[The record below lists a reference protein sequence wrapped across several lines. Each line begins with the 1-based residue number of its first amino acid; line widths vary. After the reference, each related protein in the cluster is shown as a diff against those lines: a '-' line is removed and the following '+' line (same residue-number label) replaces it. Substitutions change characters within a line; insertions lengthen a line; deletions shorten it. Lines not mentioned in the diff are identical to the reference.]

1 MQLVDLGWGA
11 FQARSFESYAA
22 QYAAERH
29 AGRVMLAYRE
39 RYQLLTPQGETSGV
53 LAGKL
58 RHQTTDHADLPAV
71 GDWVIFQP
79 IEGSQRATIHG
90 VLPRKSQFSRKAAG
104 TRTEAQV
111 IAANIDTAFLVCG
124 LDGDFNLRRIERYLV
139 MAWEGGVTPVIVL
152 NKSDVCNDLD
162 LRFTEVGDIAPN
174 VPIIPL
180 SALHQN
186 NLDALTPYLGSG
198 QTVALLGSSGVGK
211 STLTNQLMGQ
221 SVQTT
226 QAVRADDS
234 RGRHTTTHREMMML
248 PSGAL
253 LIDTPGL
260 RELQLWST
268 DGSLSHTFEDIEALA
283 EACRFRDCQHQQEPG
298 CAVRD
303 AIEVGQLDPKRLT
316 SYQKLQRE
324 QAYLHRRQDQ
334 QAQANT
340 KARWKKITKSMRQ
353 RQQN

>member
-1 MQLVDLGWGA
+1 MQLIDLGWGP
-11 FQARSFESYAA
+11 FQAHSFAGHA
-22 QYAAERH
+22 DQYAAEH
-29 AGRVMLAYRE
+29 HVGRVMLAYRE
-39 RYQLLTPQGETSGV
+39 RYQLLTPQGELSGK

-58 RHQTTDHADLPAV
+58 RYQTTNSSELPTV
-71 GDWVIFQP
+71 GDWVVFQS
-79 IEGSQRATIHG
+79 GDDDQHATIHE
-90 VLPRKSQFSRKAAG
+90 VLPRHSQFLRKAPG
-104 TRTEAQV
+104 SRTEAQV
-111 IAANIDTAFLVCG
+111 MAANIDTVFLVCG
-124 LDGDFNLRRIERYLV
+124 LDGDFNPRRIERYLV
-139 MAWEGGVTPVIVL
+139 MAWESEATPVVLL
-152 NKSDVCNDLD
+152 NKADLCSELD
-162 LRFTEVGDIAPN
+162 SRVEEVEEIAPG

-180 SALHQN
+180 SALHQDN
-186 NLDALTPYLGSG
+186 IDALTPYLKPGK
-198 QTVALLGSSGVGK
+198 TVALLGSSGVGK
-211 STLTNQLMGQ
+211 STLTNQLMGHA
-221 SVQTT
+221 VQAI

-234 RGRHTTTHREMMML
+234 RGRHTTTHREMLML

-268 DGSLSHTFEDIEALA
+268 EESLDHTFEDIADLA

-298 CAVRD
+298 CAVR
-303 AIEVGQLDPKRLT
+303 AAVETGQLTAKRLA

-353 RQQN
+353 QQQN